1 MSNAHKWVTLLSEDG
16 YRFIVDREWAMLSGT
31 IRTMLSTDEGG
42 FFEAESGICQ
52 LQIRGQVLEKVVE
65 YLQWHARY
73 AQHDQYPIKEFERKI
88 PPELALELLMAADFL
103 EL

>member
-1 MSNAHKWVTLLSEDG
+1 MSSREWVTLLSDDG
-16 YRFIVDREWAMLSGT
+16 YKFIIDREWAMLSGT
-31 IRTMLSTDEGG
+31 IRTMLSTDDGG
-42 FFEAESGICQ
+42 FSEAESGICT

-73 AQHDQYPIKEFERKI
+73 SHQSQYPIKEFESKI